1 MSAGGIPL
9 ADIISFYDI
18 FGAPHDLRD
27 FTSIM
32 RSIDVEYL
40 KEQRK
45 A

>member
-1 MSAGGIPL
+1 MSVGGIPL
-9 ADIISFYDI
+9 VDIISFYDI
-18 FGAPHDLRD
+18 YGSPHDLRD